1 MSFSEIFFGI
11 LEGLDVT
18 LTVTAFGLLFAIP
31 FALVAGVAQQ
41 FLQGWWRAPV
51 TVVIEFWRS
60 TPILVLMFMFYYTL
74 PVTGIFL
81 TATTVAAMTLGLH
94 IGAYGS
100 QSVRAALQ
108 ALDKGQ
114 VEAGLAIGLTR
125 WQVLQTIELPQMFV
139 AMLPTF
145 INQFIQLVKG
155 TALVALIT
163 MTDMTSRAK
172 ELSQLTFD
180 PPQIYGAL
188 MLAYFLLLYPATVLG
203 RRLERAVGRRS
214 GRMTGGRAGDV

>member
-1 MSFSEIFFGI
+1 MDFLEIFLGI
-11 LEGLDVT
+11 LGGLDVT

-31 FALVAGVAQQ
+31 FALVAGVTQQ
-41 FLQGWWRAPV
+41 FLTGWRRAPV
-51 TVVIEFWRS
+51 TVIIEFWRS

-74 PVTGIFL
+74 PVAGVYL
-81 TATTVAAMTLGLH
+81 SATTVAAMTLGLH

-108 ALDKGQ
+108 ALDRGQ

-125 WQVLQTIELPQMFV
+125 WQVLQTIEMPQMVV

-145 INQFIQLVKG
+145 VNQFIQLVKG

-163 MTDMTSRAK
+163 MTDMTAGAK
-172 ELSQLTFD
+172 ELSQLVFD
-180 PPQIYGAL
+180 PPAIYGAL

-203 RRLERAVGRRS
+203 RQLERVVGRRS
-214 GRMTGGRAGDV
+214 GRVKGGRAGDV